1 MAEKIQIKQDL
12 MQKTVNDFKKAS
24 SNVETINNNIKK
36 STNDLLSSWK
46 GASKEAFH
54 DEYYILST
62 NLGEYKE
69 VLLDIAK
76 VIEDISNTF
85 GEMDKLL
92 GESMTEV

>member
-12 MQKTVNDFKKAS
+12 MQKAVNDFRKAS

-46 GASKEAFH
+46 GASKEAFE
-54 DEYYILST
+54 DEYKVLDA

-69 VLLDIAK
+69 VLLDMAN
-76 VIEDISNTF
+76 VIEKISNVF
-85 GEMDKLL
+85 VEQDKLL
-92 GESMTEV
+92 GNKME